1 MLNLPTARPRA
12 GQASMNTAPSRVAHL
27 MGSQPFSVFLKDPRD
42 SRVVISF
49 NVGCIG
55 TDGLACRLR
64 LMPGRLPPHG
74 SARVPEAPQGPAA
87 KRITAGL
94 GGIQANPPG
103 RRSLACPD
111 PAPSARPVTAPCCG
125 RDRFTVMTTVRIAHT
140 EPWPGRRAGGRGFGF
155 FSMLV
160 VLADDSGGR
169 ALPVWLNGPEGH
181 GLFRGRDD
189 DHAYP
194 GSAEEITAGLLRA
207 AGVTVTGVDIDELD
221 PALTTGPRRGR
232 KIAQST
238 ARIEFTAAGTAEPG
252 QMPVRLGYA
261 LAMATATGAPVRVA
275 DQLMDQLA
283 VPAEG
288 DLAGQFTRDVP
299 LPRRRRGLSRLVGGR
314 KLVRQPAR

>member
-1 MLNLPTARPRA
+1 
-12 GQASMNTAPSRVAHL
+12 
-27 MGSQPFSVFLKDPRD
+27 
-42 SRVVISF
+42 
-49 NVGCIG
+49 
-55 TDGLACRLR
+55 
-64 LMPGRLPPHG
+64 
-74 SARVPEAPQGPAA
+74 
-87 KRITAGL
+87 
-94 GGIQANPPG
+94 
-103 RRSLACPD
+103 
-111 PAPSARPVTAPCCG
+111 
-125 RDRFTVMTTVRIAHT
+125 MTTVRIAHT
-140 EPWPGRRAGGRGFGF
+140 EPWPGRRVGGRGFGF
-155 FSMLV
+155 VSMLV

-194 GSAEEITAGLLRA
+194 GSAEMITADLLRA

-232 KIAQST
+232 KIAQ
-238 ARIEFTAAGTAEPG
+238 IKFTAAGTAEPG
-252 QMPVRLGYA
+252 QMPVRLGYT
-261 LAMATATGAPVRVA
+261 LATAAATGAPVRVA

-314 KLVRQPAR
+314 KLVRQPTR